1 MSSIVHGSPVP
12 DCMPP
17 KLTRFIKVCFF
28 VFTAALLLS
37 ANTYAQKITI
47 TGRNLSLEKIFR
59 EVEKQTG
66 YSFLVSKET
75 LKKSK
80 SVNLKVKN
88 ASLEDVLDQCL
99 SEQHLTWEIKN
110 KVIVITPEQPAAMAQ
125 PVMVESVPSNPGRIF
140 SGRVIDERKRPVVG
154 ATIRADVAADR
165 LQMSFTDEKGVFI
178 LSEVELP
185 VVKAQITSVNIEP
198 WNGELN
204 IDEQQRTIVVK
215 SKVYQLSDVKVIVNT
230 GYQKLDKER
239 ATGSFGKPDM
249 EIVAKRTGSM
259 DIMQKLDGLV
269 PGLTLAVGSD
279 YDVETQNGNGNGVKT
294 RRSVIRG
301 KGSIQLNS
309 DPLYVINGMI
319 VNDFSTLNPD
329 DIENITVLKDAAAA
343 AIYGARAANGVIVL
357 TTKSGK
363 NNQRLTVNY
372 SGFINFQ
379 GKPDY
384 NYIPVM
390 NSQQFIATSKELFNP
405 EQFPWNTLYDQTI
418 PPHDQLLYDHYR
430 GLISDAQYN
439 KGMDSLAS
447 INNRQQILD
456 VLVRPAFTTNH
467 TVSVSG
473 GNNVYSFYGSLAYT
487 MSQDNMPGNKDNSYK
502 INLTQ
507 NLQPNRNIKISVNAS
522 LINNVQSSKN
532 SIASGPNVVPYLLP
546 KDASGKNVAMPFL
559 SGWSDSLRLDY
570 QARSRINMDYIP
582 LDEVDYAHSERNT
595 IFINLTANANIR
607 IWKGLSFDGT
617 YGYVKSPGV
626 NNYFLDNRAFMQRRE
641 LLGFTVAPTV
651 NSTPQYLVPI
661 TGGTFGNGHNDQ
673 RNWTVRNQLV
683 YTAAPREGRDHL
695 MVQVGQE
702 AQEQFNFSTT
712 STFLGYDEKL
722 GTYGLV
728 DYATLAQ
735 GVTGTV
741 SGYGYLQRP
750 YSINQTLSRFT
761 SKFALA
767 SYTFNDKYSVDGSWR
782 QDHSNLFG
790 SDVSSQNKPIWSFG
804 AKWQLAKENFFQPIT
819 WVDNLSIRT
828 TYGITG
834 NSPYVGSA
842 SRNDILNAISQ
853 ANSGGIAGDALGI
866 ASTANTKLAWEHT
879 ATINI
884 GIDYSLLKGRISG
897 GIDLYSKTTTDM
909 LGNVYLNPF
918 AGYKTSIGNLGKYSN
933 KGIELNLTS
942 RNIQGNGL
950 NWSTTFIFSYNKNKL
965 QDFEALSAYSNT
977 GDYKIQS
984 FYYIGY
990 PAGPVFAYTW
1000 GGLDNMGDPQIKL
1013 NDKTITKDPYY
1024 QAKNE
1029 DIKYMGTTNPV
1040 FNGGLSNTFRYKGIS
1055 LSVNMIYNMGNVM
1068 RRDVNNFSSDRPG
1081 SYASGFSFGNLS
1093 SYFLDRWKKPGDEA
1107 TTNVPAYVAN
1117 PNEDYSRRNMMYYY
1131 RADINVVSASYL
1143 KIRDLT
1149 LNYELP
1155 AAWLKPLKIQ
1165 QLSVYGQAT
1174 NFMVWR
1180 ANDLGIDPEYHD
1192 MRQGY
1197 RSIPPFR
1204 HSYSLGVNLT
1214 L

>member
-1 MSSIVHGSPVP
+1 MQ
-12 DCMPP
+12 
-17 KLTRFIKVCFF
+17 
-28 VFTAALLLS
+28 A
-37 ANTYAQKITI
+37 
-47 TGRNLSLEKIFR
+47 
-59 EVEKQTG
+59 
-66 YSFLVSKET
+66 
-75 LKKSK
+75 
-80 SVNLKVKN
+80 
-88 ASLEDVLDQCL
+88 
-99 SEQHLTWEIKN
+99 
-110 KVIVITPEQPAAMAQ
+110 
-125 PVMVESVPSNPGRIF
+125 VPSNPGRVLN
-140 SGRVIDERKRPVVG
+140 GRVIDEHKNPGIG
-154 ATIRADVAADR
+154 ATIRADVAAD
-165 LQMSFTDEKGVFI
+165 LVQMSFTDEDGGFF
-178 LSEVELP
+178 LSEVDLP
-185 VVKAQITSVNIEP
+185 VVKVQITSVNMEP
-198 WNGELN
+198 WTGELKL
-204 IDEQQRTIVVK
+204 DGQQHTIVVK
-215 SKVYQLSDVKVIVNT
+215 SKIYQLTDVKVIVNT
-230 GYQKLDKER
+230 GYQQLDKER

-249 EIVAKRTGSM
+249 EIVAKRTGTM
-259 DIMQKLDGLV
+259 DIMQRLDGLV

-384 NYIPVM
+384 SYIPVM

-405 EQFPWNTLYDQTI
+405 EQFPWNTLYDKTI

-507 NLQPNRNIKISVNAS
+507 HLQPNRNIKISVNAS

-546 KDASGKNVAMPFL
+546 KDASGKNVAMPFM

-570 QARSRINMDYIP
+570 QARSRINMDYVP

-595 IFINLTANANIR
+595 IFINLTANANIKL
-607 IWKGLSFDGT
+607 WKGLSFDGT

-641 LLGFTVAPTV
+641 LLGFTIAPTV

-683 YTAAPREGRDHL
+683 YTAEPREGRDHL

-728 DYATLAQ
+728 DYATLTQ
-735 GVTGTV
+735 GVTGAV

-804 AKWQLAKENFFQPIT
+804 AKWQLAKENFFKPIT
-819 WVDNLSIRT
+819 WVDDLSIRT

-866 ASTANTKLAWEHT
+866 VSTANTKLAWEHT

-884 GIDYSLLKGRISG
+884 GIDYSLLKGKISG

-918 AGYKTSIGNLGKYSN
+918 TGYKTSIGNLGKYSN

-942 RNIQGNGL
+942 QNIQGDGL

-1013 NDKTITKDPYY
+1013 SDKSITKDPYY

-1068 RRDVNNFSSDRPG
+1068 RRDVNNFTSDRPG

-1107 TTNVPAYVAN
+1107 ITNVPSYVAN

-1165 QLSVYGQAT
+1165 QLSIYGQAT

-1197 RSIPPFR
+1197 RSTPPFR